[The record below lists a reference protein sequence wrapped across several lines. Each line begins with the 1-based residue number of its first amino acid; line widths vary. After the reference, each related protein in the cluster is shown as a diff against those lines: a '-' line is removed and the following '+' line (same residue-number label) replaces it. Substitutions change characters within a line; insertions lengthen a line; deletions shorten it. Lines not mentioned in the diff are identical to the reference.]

1 MADQVITNRDTDSSC
16 DVLYVHEEHVSAVA
30 ERMPPLKAIAGM
42 AETFKL
48 LGDPTRLRVVHALS
62 YGELCVCDLAA
73 MLSIAQPAISNH
85 LRLLRSMNLVTYRRA
100 GKMAYY
106 SLADAHIT
114 SLLAECREHVEDL
127 QPGTPARSQ

>member
-1 MADQVITNRDTDSSC
+1 MTEPAFEKNVPDSSC
-16 DVLYVHEEHVSAVA
+16 DILYVHEKIVEAVLA
-30 ERMPPLKAIAGM
+30 QMPPIRSITGM

-73 MLSIAQPAISNH
+73 MLGTAQPGISNH
-85 LRLLRSMNLVTYRRA
+85 LRLLRSMNLVTCRRA

-106 SLADAHIT
+106 SLADSHI
-114 SLLAECREHVEDL
+114 SNLLAECREHVEHL
-127 QPGTPARSQ
+127 QPAIPTSSH